1 MPRPPAHVRPL
12 TASERSEIDRLVRS
26 GADTRVVRRAQMI
39 RLSSQG
45 LPPSQI
51 ADMWNVHCQTV
62 LRTIAKFNGH
72 GLESLK
78 DKPRAGRPPKTT
90 DRYVT
95 ILKEAVACSP
105 RDLGYPFSSWTLDR
119 LREHLGRKVGILLH
133 PAYLS
138 RLMARHGIV
147 YRRPK
152 HVMAHLRN
160 AQEYDEK
167 KTLLDFL
174 KKTRLAPKRP
184 STCCTSMSVRFT
196 STRP

>member
-1 MPRPPAHVRPL
+1 MPRPPVHVRPL
-12 TASERSEIDRLVRS
+12 TASERPELDRLVRS
-26 GADTRVVRRAQMI
+26 GADARVVRRAQVI

-45 LPPSQI
+45 MPAIQI
-51 ADMWNVHCQTV
+51 ADLWNVHCHTV
-62 LRTIAKFNGH
+62 LRIISKFNAQ
-72 GLESLK
+72 GLGSLK
-78 DKPRAGRPPKTT
+78 DKPRTGRPPKTT
-90 DRYVT
+90 ERYVT
-95 ILKEAVACSP
+95 ILKEAVVRCP

-119 LREHLGRKVGILLH
+119 LREHLGRQAGILLH

-138 RLMARHGIV
+138 RLMARHRIV

-167 KTLLDFL
+167 KALLDFL
-174 KKTRLAPKRP
+174 KKTRLAPRRT
-184 STCCTSMSVRFT
+184 SSCCTSTSVRFT